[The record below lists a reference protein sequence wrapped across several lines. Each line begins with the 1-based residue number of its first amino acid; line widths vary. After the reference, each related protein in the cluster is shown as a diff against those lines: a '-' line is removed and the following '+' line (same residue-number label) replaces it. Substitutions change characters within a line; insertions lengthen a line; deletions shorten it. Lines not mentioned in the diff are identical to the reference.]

1 MRKFVAC
8 LTVILLFAACA
19 KPYPQRSPFEVSPVS
34 VKQGE
39 QRITDQVIVIT
50 DGSATMVQEANFPEA
65 RALTQT
71 FIAAMPEAAVRS
83 KGTETYQAALISFG
97 GAERGGAPLA
107 DFNRELLADKA
118 AYLRP
123 LGSLTLLDQVLGE
136 VQDELAG
143 SSGRAAIVIFSD
155 GLPTSEQKAIAAAQS
170 LISNHN
176 GEVCIHTVH
185 TATDAAGGAFLSR
198 LSSLTGCG
206 STRTGGSLAVASD
219 MDGFQRQIF
228 LGPAALPVVATPGPC
243 ESRIVLRG
251 VQFEFDRSQLMS
263 ESGVVLDAA
272 VDQLKQCPNVS
283 LRVDGYTC
291 SIGAEGYNDGLS
303 ERRADAVRSY
313 LINAGVDSGRL
324 ETRAFGESNPVAS
337 NATEDGRV
345 QNRRVE
351 LSPEQ

>member
-1 MRKFVAC
+1 MRKLVAS
-8 LTVILLFAACA
+8 LTVILLFSACA
-19 KPYPQRSPFEVSPVS
+19 KPYPERRPLEVAPVS
-34 VKQGE
+34 VSRGE
-39 QRITDQVIVIT
+39 QRITDQVIVII

-71 FIAAMPEAAVRS
+71 FVAARPEANVRS
-83 KGTETYQAALISFG
+83 KGGETYQAGLISFG
-97 GAERGGAPLA
+97 GGERGGAKLA

-123 LGSLTLLDQVLGE
+123 YGSLTPLDQVLGE
-136 VQDELAG
+136 AQDELAG

-155 GLPTSEQKAIAAAQS
+155 GLPSSEQSAITAAQS
-170 LISNHN
+170 LISKHN

-185 TATDAAGGAFLSR
+185 TGTDAAGGAFLSR

-206 STRTGGSLAVASD
+206 STRTGGSLAAASAID
-219 MDGFQRQIF
+219 SFEQQVF
-228 LGPAALPVVATPGPC
+228 LGPAALPAVATPGPC

-251 VQFEFDRSQLMS
+251 VQFEFDQSQLMA

-272 VDQLKQCPNVS
+272 VDQLRQCPNIAV
-283 LRVDGYTC
+283 RVNGYTC
-291 SIGAEGYNDGLS
+291 SIGTDDYNDGLS
-303 ERRADAVRSY
+303 KRRADAVRSH

-324 ETRAFGESNPVAS
+324 ETGGFGESNPVAS
-337 NATEDGRV
+337 NSSEDGRR

-351 LSPEQ
+351 LSPQQ

>member
-8 LTVILLFAACA
+8 LTVILLFSACA
-19 KPYPQRSPFEVSPVS
+19 KPYPQRSPLEVSPVS
-34 VKQGE
+34 VRQGE
-39 QRITDQVIVIT
+39 QRVTDQVIVIT

-65 RALTQT
+65 RALTQS
-71 FIAAMPEAAVRS
+71 FIAAMPEAGVRS

-97 GAERGGAPLA
+97 GEERGGAPLA

-136 VQDELAG
+136 VEDELAG

-155 GLPTSEQKAIAAAQS
+155 GLPTSEQNAIAAAQS

-228 LGPAALPVVATPGPC
+228 LGPAALPVVAAPGPC

-251 VQFEFDRSQLMS
+251 VQFEFDQSQLMS

-272 VDQLKQCPNVS
+272 VDHLKQCPNVS
-283 LRVDGYTC
+283 LRVDGHTC
-291 SIGAEGYNDGLS
+291 SIGTEDYNDGLS
-303 ERRADAVRSY
+303 ERRAEAVRRY
-313 LINAGVDSGRL
+313 LIDGGVDSGRL
-324 ETRAFGESNPVAS
+324 ETRAFGKSNPVAS

-351 LSPEQ
+351 LSP

>member
-8 LTVILLFAACA
+8 LAVILLFSACA
-19 KPYPQRSPFEVSPVS
+19 KPYPQRTPLEVSPVS
-34 VKQGE
+34 VMGGE
-39 QRITDQVIVIT
+39 QRITDQIIVIT

-65 RALTQT
+65 RALTQS
-71 FIAAMPEAAVRS
+71 FVAAMPAANAPA
-83 KGTETYQAALISFG
+83 KGADYQAGLISFG
-97 GAERGGAPLA
+97 GGERGGAPLA
-107 DFNRELLADKA
+107 EFNREVLADKA

-136 VQDELAG
+136 AQDELAG

-155 GLPTSEQKAIAAAQS
+155 GLPTSEQSTIAAAQS
-170 LISNHN
+170 LISKHN

-185 TATDAAGGAFLSR
+185 TGSDSAGAAFLGR
-198 LSSLTGCG
+198 LSELTSCG
-206 STRTGGSLAVASD
+206 SMRAGGSLNSASAIHD
-219 MDGFQRQIF
+219 FQRQVS
-228 LGPAALPVVATPGPC
+228 LGPATLPAVGARGPC
-243 ESRIVLRG
+243 ATRIVLRG
-251 VQFEFDRSQLMS
+251 VQFEFDQADVTS

-272 VDQLKQCPNVS
+272 AEQLMQCPNVN

-291 SIGAEGYNDGLS
+291 SIGTDGYNVGLS

-313 LINAGVDSGRL
+313 LVNAGVPARRL
-324 ETRAFGESNPVAS
+324 ETRAFGQSKPVAS
-337 NATEDGRV
+337 NATEDGRI